1 MLAGPT
7 TVSTA
12 ATRPRASN
20 TYLLNGLEIHT
31 GVDMHA
37 LVDAGQR
44 ICAVLGKSNG
54 SRAAKALLAKA

>member
-1 MLAGPT
+1 VL
-7 TVSTA
+7 
-12 ATRPRASN
+12 N
-20 TYLLNGLEIHT
+20 QLNGLEIHT

>member
-1 MLAGPT
+1 MSLRQG
-7 TVSTA
+7 
-12 ATRPRASN
+12 ATGNVASEDVL
-20 TYLLNGLEIHT
+20 YLLNGLEIHT